1 MNDAL
6 DNLKK
11 AVDDFSEHLYQL
23 TKIFIMN
30 PEDIMRLDL
39 NDFSNNTF
47 IISVSSVAPGQ
58 AYAIQDSPLKR
69 QLYEFIEKH
78 PDRVFR
84 GKRCEDDI

>member
-6 DNLKK
+6 DDFKK
-11 AVDDFSEHLYQL
+11 AVEDFSEHLYQL

-39 NDFSNNTF
+39 NDFSDNTF
-47 IISVSSVAPGQ
+47 IISVCSVEPGQ

-84 GKRCEDDI
+84 GKKV